1 MNQVI
6 PGNGDTICQGVL
18 HDLGCVPMD
27 AGGPIIELDGFDGA
41 VYNEAA
47 RRYILIRLI
56 ILIGP
61 YFLVIQG
68 L

>member
-6 PGNGDTICQGVL
+6 PGDGDAIRQGVL

-41 VYNEAA
+41 VSNEAA
-47 RRYILIRLI
+47 R
-56 ILIGP
+56 
-61 YFLVIQG
+61 
-68 L
+68 